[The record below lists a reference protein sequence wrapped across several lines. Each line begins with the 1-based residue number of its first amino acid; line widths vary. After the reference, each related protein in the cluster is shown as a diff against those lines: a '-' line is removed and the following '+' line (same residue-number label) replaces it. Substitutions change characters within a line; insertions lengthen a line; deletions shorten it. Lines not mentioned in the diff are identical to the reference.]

1 MNVRKPRYIA
11 IALPSIETLVDFG
24 TNEDKISF
32 FDWTLS
38 AFLDIQAGKTPGVPP
53 DGSKAL
59 MRAVEASIPELE
71 NGYKLYMQRA
81 SGNKQDKDDNKTAIS
96 DQIILSGQP
105 ELYQR
110 STNGTPSV
118 EQIRKELIDAGF
130 SESDIDYGIGKL
142 KGREVKNPVNY
153 IRTIIEE
160 RQKKKPPA
168 QQYTQ
173 RNFNDEDK
181 EAFERML
188 KNYDIEGK
196 E

>member
-59 MRAVEASIPELE
+59 MRAVETSIPELE